1 MWRGCMELLGQLGD
15 CGGCG
20 EEWRVHRIVGVISI
34 IGATGDC
41 RGTVMSEREGF
52 VELRTYRES

>member
-1 MWRGCMELLGQLGD
+1 M
-15 CGGCG
+15 
-20 EEWRVHRIVGVISI
+20 GVISI

-52 VELRTYRES
+52 VELRKNRESEGLPGFGPENEELREK